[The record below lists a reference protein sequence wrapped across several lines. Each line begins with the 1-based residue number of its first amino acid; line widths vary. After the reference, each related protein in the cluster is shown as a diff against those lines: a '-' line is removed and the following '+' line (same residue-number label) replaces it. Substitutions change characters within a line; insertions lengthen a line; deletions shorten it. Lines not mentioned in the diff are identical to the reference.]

1 MLSTKQAAK
10 IGKRGGQARARNL
23 SPEKRREVAS
33 WARLIRA
40 QKKLGLVTE
49 AEQRHRLIEL
59 VRTEDPDLAALL
71 NFLLSHLPAHRAD
84 ELYQTVSDERRRLVE
99 LKLGEVLCG

>member
-49 AEQRHRLIEL
+49 AERRHQLIKLIRL
-59 VRTEDPDLAALL
+59 EDPDLAALL

-84 ELYQTVSDERRRLVE
+84 ELYQTVSEEQRQLVE
-99 LKLGEVLCG
+99 QKLGEVIHG